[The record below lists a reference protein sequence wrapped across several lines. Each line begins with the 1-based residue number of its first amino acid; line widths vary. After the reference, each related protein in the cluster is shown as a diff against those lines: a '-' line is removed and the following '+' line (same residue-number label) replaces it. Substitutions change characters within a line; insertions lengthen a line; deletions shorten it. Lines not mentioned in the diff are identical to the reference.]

1 MFLIKKITLANR
13 IIKVYKR
20 LKELIENNK
29 NYSDEVKAAFD
40 LYKQGSEKLI
50 KIIPSLKDLYNEI
63 LDVLKN
69 S

>member
-1 MFLIKKITLANR
+1 MLFFKKLSLANR
-13 IIKVYKR
+13 ILKAYKR

-29 NYSDEVKAAFD
+29 NYSDEVKGAFD
-40 LYKQGSEKLI
+40 LYKQGSEKLV
-50 KIIPSLKDLYNEI
+50 KIIPSLKDLYLEI